1 VLLNATFKKG
11 LWVLAMSSTVPQIEA
26 IERAQYRQITDFRVG
41 DTIRVHYRIREGE
54 KERTQVY
61 QGTVIRKSRGG
72 IGATFCVRK
81 ISFGVGVERIFPI
94 HSPRIEKVEVTARG
108 KVRRA
113 RLFYLR
119 ALEGKKAR
127 LKERGREQTTAAS

>member
-1 VLLNATFKKG
+1 
-11 LWVLAMSSTVPQIEA
+11 MSSTVPQIEA
-26 IERAQYRQITDFRVG
+26 IERAQYRQLPDFRVG
-41 DTIRVHYRIREGE
+41 DTVRVHYRIREGE

-127 LKERGREQTTAAS
+127 LKERGREQTTAAT